1 MQNPSNK
8 EMAIVNQ
15 ASNQEEKLIEINKLI
30 DKYPKSYIAY
40 DNRLTI
46 LLSLKDVDDSISNC
60 LKMIEIE
67 PTNAVI
73 KVQSGMLYILKNNNE
88 DADKQFEN
96 AVILYKR
103 QLSENNDNK
112 SKKRLISM
120 ELYIPLCMLDK
131 KKEAASL
138 ISDYLVDLRL
148 TEKYLIE
155 LLNSKNRSEIADIF
169 CLTE

>member
-1 MQNPSNK
+1 
-8 EMAIVNQ
+8 
-15 ASNQEEKLIEINKLI
+15 
-30 DKYPKSYIAY
+30 
-40 DNRLTI
+40 
-46 LLSLKDVDDSISNC
+46 
-60 LKMIEIE
+60 
-67 PTNAVI
+67 
-73 KVQSGMLYILKNNNE
+73 
-88 DADKQFEN
+88 
-96 AVILYKR
+96 
-103 QLSENNDNK
+103 
-112 SKKRLISM
+112 M